1 MGSGA
6 NLGPRQKATEDGA
19 LAWLANLMSPG
30 EEQVGREL
38 VGNMPSDLLGDT
50 LPGCCTPILRGP
62 QPGGPEK
69 RLLLLGTPLC
79 SQTVPKPFT
88 WLGQRAIWSSG

>member
-38 VGNMPSDLLGDT
+38 VGNMPSDLLGD
-50 LPGCCTPILRGP
+50 PPP
-62 QPGGPEK
+62 
-69 RLLLLGTPLC
+69 RLLHPHT
-79 SQTVPKPFT
+79 
-88 WLGQRAIWSSG
+88 SGPSAWRS